1 MGLEIVLNDITEG
14 AKADIRRID
23 EEAESVSNLILSEAR
38 QASKEAL
45 GSRLAEIEE
54 KLEQQRQQVL
64 SSANLEVKRIVLN
77 KRKALLDQVYDQALE
92 QISEL
97 PADKNEK
104 YLKVLIEANEK
115 DGHRIYSNK
124 KSEKIVKKLSS
135 LEYGGNIDCIGGIVI
150 ENKEGTIRLD
160 YTFDLILKST
170 YDKSLKAIS
179 DILNG

>member
-14 AKADIRRID
+14 AKEDVRRIND
-23 EEAESVSNLILSEAR
+23 EAESVSNLIIGEAR

-45 GSRLAEIEE
+45 GSRLADVEA

-77 KRKALLDQVYDQALE
+77 KRKALLDQIYDQALE
-92 QISEL
+92 QVREL
-97 PADKNEK
+97 PADKNEE
-104 YLKVLIEANEK
+104 YLKALIVANEK

-124 KSEKIVKKLSS
+124 DSEKIVKKASS

-150 ENKEGTIRLD
+150 ENENGTIRLD
-160 YTFDLILKST
+160 FTYDLILKNS
-170 YDKSLKAIS
+170 YDRSLKAIS

>member
-14 AKADIRRID
+14 AKADVQRIND
-23 EEAESVSNLILSEAR
+23 EAKSVSDLIIEEAR

-45 GSRLAEIEE
+45 GSRLAEVEE

-64 SSANLEVKRIVLN
+64 SSANLEVKRIALN
-77 KRKALLDQVYDQALE
+77 KRKTLLDQVYDQALE
-92 QISEL
+92 RIEDL
-97 PADKNEK
+97 PASKDEE
-104 YLKVLIEANEK
+104 YLKALIEANEK

-150 ENKEGTIRLD
+150 ENKEGTVRLD
-160 YTFDLILKST
+160 FTYDLIIKSAYDRSLKS
-170 YDKSLKAIS
+170 IS

>member
-14 AKADIRRID
+14 AKADVRRIND
-23 EEAESVSNLILSEAR
+23 EAKSVSDLIIEEAR

-45 GSRLAEIEE
+45 GSRLAEVEE

-64 SSANLEVKRIVLN
+64 SSANLEVKRIALN
-77 KRKALLDQVYDQALE
+77 KRKTLLDQVYTQAIE
-92 QISEL
+92 RIEDL
-97 PADKNEK
+97 PADKDEK
-104 YLKVLIEANEK
+104 YLKALIKANEK
-115 DGHRIYSNK
+115 GGHKIYSNE

-150 ENKEGTIRLD
+150 ENEDGTIRLD
-160 YTFDLILKST
+160 FTYDLILQST
-170 YDKSLKAIS
+170 YDKSLKSIS

>member
-14 AKADIRRID
+14 AKADVRRIN
-23 EEAESVSNLILSEAR
+23 EEAESVSDLIIGEAR

-45 GSRLAEIEE
+45 GSRLAEVEE

-92 QISEL
+92 QIKEL
-97 PADKNEK
+97 SDGKNEK
-104 YLKVLIEANEK
+104 YLKALIDANEK
-115 DGHRIYSNK
+115 EGHRIYSNK

-135 LEYGGNIDCIGGIVI
+135 LEYGGNIDCIGGVVI
-150 ENKEGTIRLD
+150 ENEDGTVRLD
-160 YTFDLILKST
+160 FTFDLILKST
-170 YDKSLKAIS
+170 YDKSLKSIS

>member
-14 AKADIRRID
+14 AREDVRRINS
-23 EEAESVSNLILSEAR
+23 EADSVSNLIIGEAR

-45 GSRLAEIEE
+45 GSRLAEVEE

-77 KRKALLDQVYDQALE
+77 KRKALLDQIYDQALE
-92 QISEL
+92 QVKEL
-97 PADKNEK
+97 PADKNED
-104 YLKVLIEANEK
+104 YLKALIKANEK
-115 DGHRIYSNK
+115 DGHTIYSNK
-124 KSEKIVKKLSS
+124 ASEKIVKKASS

-150 ENKEGTIRLD
+150 ENENGTIRLD
-160 YTFDLILKST
+160 FTYDLILKNA
-170 YDKSLKAIS
+170 YDRSLKAIS